1 MYEPGMAHLEQE
13 GLTAVRAHLTQLWQA
28 IEALELATRAGHT
41 DTYHRRFEPELG
53 HLLSAIPV
61 ALQRLADNG
70 TLGRSTYAST
80 EVEHAVAAVN
90 AKVTALRTAGA
101 SRDYSLEEV
110 ARFYAFLMS
119 VKSLVKALAGPGT

>member
-1 MYEPGMAHLEQE
+1 MAARSSQDL
-13 GLTAVRAHLTQLWQA
+13 ACWRRAIVRACWKHVSAWAVSGTA
-28 IEALELATRAGHT
+28 
-41 DTYHRRFEPELG
+41 TYHRRFEPELG
-53 HLLSAIPV
+53 HLLSAISV

-70 TLGRSTYAST
+70 TLGRSTCAST
-80 EVEHAVAAVN
+80 EVEQAVAAVD

-119 VKSLVKALAGPGT
+119 VKSLVKALEGPGT